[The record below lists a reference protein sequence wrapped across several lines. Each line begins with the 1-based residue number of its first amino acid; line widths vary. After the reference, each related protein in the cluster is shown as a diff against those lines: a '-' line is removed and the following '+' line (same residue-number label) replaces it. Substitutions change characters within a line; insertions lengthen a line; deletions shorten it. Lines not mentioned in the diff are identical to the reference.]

1 MNTLELSLLE
11 GCDEQ
16 ELTAA
21 VVAFVRRMRR
31 LPRLEELEPEMVDN
45 TVDSSSSPW
54 RQCSRGHDVGSRS
67 RVV

>member
-1 MNTLELSLLE
+1 MELSLLE
-11 GCDEQ
+11 GYDEQ

-45 TVDSSSSPW
+45 TLDSSRSPW
-54 RQCSRGHDVGSRS
+54 RQCSKGHDAGSRS

>member
-31 LPRLEELEPEMVDN
+31 LPRLEELEPVDN
-45 TVDSSSSPW
+45 TLDSSGSPW
-54 RQCSRGHDVGSRS
+54 RQCSRGHDVGSR
-67 RVV
+67 VV

>member
-21 VVAFVRRMRR
+21 VVTFVRRMRR
-31 LPRLEELEPEMVDN
+31 LPRLEELVPEMVDN

>member
-45 TVDSSSSPW
+45 T
-54 RQCSRGHDVGSRS
+54 
-67 RVV
+67 

>member
-45 TVDSSSSPW
+45 TVDSPSSPW
-54 RQCSRGHDVGSRS
+54 RQCSRGHDVGSR
-67 RVV
+67 VV

>member
-21 VVAFVRRMRR
+21 VVTFVRRMRR
-31 LPRLEELEPEMVDN
+31 LPRLEELEPEMVDS
-45 TVDSSSSPW
+45 TSDPSSP
-54 RQCSRGHDVGSRS
+54 
-67 RVV
+67 